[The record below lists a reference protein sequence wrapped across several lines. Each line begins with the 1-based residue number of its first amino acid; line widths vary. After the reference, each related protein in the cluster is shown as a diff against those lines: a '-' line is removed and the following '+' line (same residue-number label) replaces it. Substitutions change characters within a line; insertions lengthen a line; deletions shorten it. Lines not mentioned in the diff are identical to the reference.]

1 MTLSCSSAWFS
12 HRIIC
17 CRSFFAFVFYAAQV
31 EDAVYDDAVQLV
43 FEALSVFLG
52 VAFDGVEA
60 DEYVAAYPVAFGV
73 VEGDDVGVVV
83 VLQVLPVDFQD
94 AAVVAKDVA
103 DLSGSFSVRGGY
115 GFDPPGYFSLFMAG
129 T

>member
-103 DLSGSFSVRGGY
+103 DLSGSFFRTWW
-115 GFDPPGYFSLFMAG
+115 LRL
-129 T
+129 